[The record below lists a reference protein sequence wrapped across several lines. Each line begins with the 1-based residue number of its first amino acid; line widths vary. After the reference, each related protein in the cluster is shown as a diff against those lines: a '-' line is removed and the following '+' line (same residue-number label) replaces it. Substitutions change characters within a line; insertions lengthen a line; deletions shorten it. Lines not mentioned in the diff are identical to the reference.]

1 MRRNDGP
8 DLMPPL
14 RRPFGLLFT
23 LGRGALILVTIPPL
37 ALAVS
42 LIHVVSR
49 RRAAHLLRIYMERMG
64 GGFIKLGQFL
74 ATRFDLVS
82 SEYCRELTNLLDQAR
97 PLPSGTILRIVRTSL
112 GPDLFSQ
119 FAKIERMPLGSASIA
134 QVHAATLRDGTA
146 VVIKVRRPGIARL
159 FEADLFLLRI
169 LSALPLI
176 PGVDLA
182 SIVQGL
188 AEVTREELDFR
199 REARSTHRLHE
210 LLASDEIDHCAPAVF
225 RHLSNE
231 DIITLERFDG
241 IWVKELIDAV
251 ASDDTKRLAEWRAL
265 GISPERTARLV
276 LRSFLE
282 QTIGHR
288 IYNADPHPANLVV
301 LKGGTLG
308 WVDFGI
314 VGVLDERTWRQQF
327 SLRLAVAQ
335 DDVDRA
341 YEALVQTLEPLPAR
355 DLTSFELSTKS
366 AIAEWISSSKDPWAS
381 ATEKSVGVFLMNVF
395 NAVRRWGITLPTAL
409 SRLYRAMIIGDSVM
423 LSLDP
428 QVDWTVVLREFAAE
442 ESVKQL
448 RKASSVY
455 GPSAFALT
463 AKVISDAP
471 GAARQLVEWA
481 WRLSETGRT
490 YQGNLSALERSFL
503 LAARSLKRLL
513 FLASVLVIST
523 LIWPETSLSHYLR
536 NFAANRTIL
545 TVAIALILLRLLSR
559 LQLGLEG
566 D

>member
-1 MRRNDGP
+1 MRHDDSL
-8 DLMPPL
+8 DLLPLL
-14 RRPFGLLFT
+14 RRPLGLLFT
-23 LGRGALILVTIPPL
+23 LGRGALILITIPPL

-42 LIHVVSR
+42 ILHVTSR
-49 RRAAHLLRIYMERMG
+49 RRAAQLLRGYLERMG

-82 SEYCRELTNLLDQAR
+82 SEYCHELMNLLDQAR
-97 PLPSGTILRIVRTSL
+97 PLPSSTILRIVRVSL
-112 GPDLFSQ
+112 GPYLFSQ
-119 FAKIERMPLGSASIA
+119 FAKIEPAPLGSASIA

-146 VVIKVRRPGIARL
+146 VVIKVRRPGIVRL
-159 FEADLFLLRI
+159 FQADLFFLRL
-169 LSALPLI
+169 LSAIPLI

-188 AEVTREELDFR
+188 AELTREELDFR
-199 REARSTHRLHE
+199 REARSTHQLHQ
-210 LLASDEIDHCAPAVF
+210 LLASDDIDHRAPAVF
-225 RHLSNE
+225 RHLSNKN
-231 DIITLERFDG
+231 IITLERFEG
-241 IWVKELIDAV
+241 VWVKDLIDAV
-251 ASDDTKRLAEWRAL
+251 ASNDTKRLTEWRAI

-288 IYNADPHPANLVV
+288 IYNADPHPANLIV

-381 ATEKSVGVFLMNVF
+381 ATEKSVGIFLMNVF

-409 SRLYRAMIIGDSVM
+409 TRLYRAMIIGDSAM

-428 QVDWTVVLREFAAE
+428 QVDWTVVLKEFAVE
-442 ESVKQL
+442 ESAKQL
-448 RKASSVY
+448 RKAFSVY
-455 GPSAFALT
+455 SPSAFVLT
-463 AKVISDAP
+463 AEVISDVPA
-471 GAARQLVEWA
+471 AARQLIEWA

-490 YQGNLSALERSFL
+490 YQGNLSAIERSFL
-503 LAARSLKRLL
+503 LAVRSLKRLL
-513 FLASVLVIST
+513 FLATVLVIST
-523 LIWPETSLSHYLR
+523 LIWPQTSLSHHLR
-536 NFAANRTIL
+536 DFAANRMVLI
-545 TVAIALILLRLLSR
+545 VAIVLILLRLLSR
-559 LQLGLEG
+559 LESGMEG

>member
-1 MRRNDGP
+1 
-8 DLMPPL
+8 
-14 RRPFGLLFT
+14 
-23 LGRGALILVTIPPL
+23 
-37 ALAVS
+37 
-42 LIHVVSR
+42 
-49 RRAAHLLRIYMERMG
+49 MERMG

-82 SEYCRELTNLLDQAR
+82 SEYCRELMNLLDQAR
-97 PLPSGTILRIVRTSL
+97 PLPSSTILRIVRTSL

-119 FAKIERMPLGSASIA
+119 FAKIEPMPLGSASIA

-146 VVIKVRRPGIARL
+146 VVIKVRRPGIVRL
-159 FEADLFLLRI
+159 FEADLFLLRL

-188 AEVTREELDFR
+188 ADVTREELDFR
-199 REARSTHRLHE
+199 REARSTHRMHE

-241 IWVKELIDAV
+241 VWVKELIDAV
-251 ASDDTKRLAEWRAL
+251 ASDDTKRLAEWRTM

-327 SLRLAVAQ
+327 GLRLAVAQ

-341 YEALVQTLEPLPAR
+341 YEALVETLEPLPAR

-366 AIAEWISSSKDPWAS
+366 AIAEWISSAKDPWAS

-395 NAVRRWGITLPTAL
+395 KAIRRWGITLPTAL

-448 RKASSVY
+448 RKASAVY

-463 AKVISDAP
+463 AKVLSDAP

-503 LAARSLKRLL
+503 LAVRSLKRLL

-523 LIWPETSLSHYLR
+523 LIWPQTSLSRHLR
-536 NFAANRTIL
+536 DFAANRMIL
-545 TVAIALILLRLLSR
+545 IVVITLILLRLLSR
-559 LQLGLEG
+559 LELGLEG

>member
-1 MRRNDGP
+1 MRRDDGL
-8 DLMPPL
+8 DLLLLL

-23 LGRGALILVTIPPL
+23 LGRGALILITIPPL

-42 LIHVVSR
+42 TLHVVSR
-49 RRAAHLLRIYMERMG
+49 RRAAQLLRAYLERMG

-82 SEYCRELTNLLDQAR
+82 SEYCRELMNLLDQAR
-97 PLPSGTILRIVRTSL
+97 PLPSGTILRIVRVSL

-119 FAKIERMPLGSASIA
+119 FAKIEPAPLGSASIA
-134 QVHAATLRDGTA
+134 QVHAATLRDGTS
-146 VVIKVRRPGIARL
+146 VVIKVRRPGIVRL
-159 FEADLFLLRI
+159 LQADLFFLRL
-169 LSALPLI
+169 LSAIPLI

-182 SIVQGL
+182 SIVQDL
-188 AEVTREELDFR
+188 AELTREELDFR
-199 REARSTHRLHE
+199 REARSTHRMHQ
-210 LLASDEIDHCAPAVF
+210 LLASDEIDHRAPAVF

-231 DIITLERFDG
+231 NIITLERFEG
-241 IWVKELIDAV
+241 VWVKELIDAV
-251 ASDDTKRLAEWRAL
+251 ASNDTKRLTEWRAL

-288 IYNADPHPANLVV
+288 MYNADPHPANLIV

-327 SLRLAVAQ
+327 NLRMAVAQ

-341 YEALVQTLEPLPAR
+341 YEALVDMLEPLPAR
-355 DLTSFELSTKS
+355 DLTSFELSTKA
-366 AIAEWISSSKDPWAS
+366 AIAEWITSSKDPWAS
-381 ATEKSVGVFLMNVF
+381 AAEKSVGVFLMNVF
-395 NAVRRWGITLPTAL
+395 KAIRRWGITLPTAL
-409 SRLYRAMIIGDSVM
+409 TRLYRAMIIGDSAM

-428 QVDWTVVLREFAAE
+428 QIDWTVVLREFAAE

-463 AKVISDAP
+463 AEVLSDAP
-471 GAARQLVEWA
+471 AAARQLIEWA

-503 LAARSLKRLL
+503 LAVRSLKRLL
-513 FLASVLVIST
+513 FVASVLVISA
-523 LIWPETSLSHYLR
+523 LIWPQTSLSHYLR
-536 NFAANRTIL
+536 EFAANRMIL
-545 TVAIALILLRLLSR
+545 IVAIALILLRLLSR
-559 LQLGLEG
+559 LELGLEG

>member
-1 MRRNDGP
+1 MRRDDGL
-8 DLMPPL
+8 DLLLLL

-23 LGRGALILVTIPPL
+23 VGRGALILVTIPPL

-42 LIHVVSR
+42 MLHLINR
-49 RRAAHLLRIYMERMG
+49 KLAAQLLCGYLERMG
-64 GGFIKLGQFL
+64 GGFVKLGQFL

-82 SEYCRELTNLLDQAR
+82 SEYCSELMNLLDQVR
-97 PLPSGTILRIVRTSL
+97 PLPSSTILRIVRVSL

-119 FAKIERMPLGSASIA
+119 FAKIEPTPLGSASIA

-146 VVIKVRRPGIARL
+146 VVIKVRRPGIVRR
-159 FEADLFLLRI
+159 FQADLFFLRL
-169 LSALPLI
+169 LSAIPLI

-188 AEVTREELDFR
+188 AEVTQEELDFR
-199 REARSTHRLHE
+199 REARSTQQIHH
-210 LLASDEIDHCAPAVF
+210 LLASDEIDHRAPAVF

-231 DIITLERFDG
+231 NIITLERFEG
-241 IWVKELIDAV
+241 VWVKELIAAV
-251 ASDDTKRLAEWRAL
+251 ASKDTKRLTEWRAI

-288 IYNADPHPANLVV
+288 IYNADPHPANLIV

-314 VGVLDERTWRQQF
+314 IGVLDERAWRQQF

-341 YEALVQTLEPLPAR
+341 YQALVEMLEPLPAR
-355 DLTSFELSTKS
+355 DLTSFELSTKA
-366 AIAEWISSSKDPWAS
+366 AIAEWISSAKDPWAT
-381 ATEKSVGVFLMNVF
+381 AAEKSIGVFLMNVF
-395 NAVRRWGITLPTAL
+395 KAARRWGITLPIAL
-409 SRLYRAMIIGDSVM
+409 TRLYRAMIVGDSAM

-428 QVDWTVVLREFAAE
+428 QVDWTVVLREFAVE
-442 ESVKQL
+442 ESVKQF
-448 RKASSVY
+448 RKAFSVY
-455 GPSAFALT
+455 GPSAFVLT
-463 AKVISDAP
+463 AEVISDVPA
-471 GAARQLVEWA
+471 AARQLIEWA
-481 WRLSETGRT
+481 WRLSEAGRT

-503 LAARSLKRLL
+503 LATRSLKRLL
-513 FLASVLVIST
+513 FLVSALVILT
-523 LIWPETSLSHYLR
+523 LIWPQTSLSHYLR
-536 NFAANRTIL
+536 DFAANRTIL
-545 TVAIALILLRLLSR
+545 IVAIALVLLRLLSR
-559 LQLGLEG
+559 LEVGLES